1 MVEIKVTCDRC
12 KKQIRLDRENFF
24 QVTVQQKD
32 VKPDGTI
39 FPIDQWSRVICEDCQ
54 AVLDS
59 PDAEE
64 REKKQA
70 AVEEKQ
76 AAVSEKKQEAAVE
89 KVKVAPVQQEK
100 KKVDHIMVKVLMK
113 QGWNQQKIAK
123 ELGVTPAAISQIVKK
138 YKEYKEMEE

>member
-1 MVEIKVTCDRC
+1 MVEVKVTCDRC

-70 AVEEKQ
+70 AV
-76 AAVSEKKQEAAVE
+76 SEKKQEAAVQE
-89 KVKVAPVQQEK
+89 KKPAKEKKQAAVEKEEVAPVQQK
-100 KKVDHIMVKVLMK
+100 RRWIRL
-113 QGWNQQKIAK
+113 
-123 ELGVTPAAISQIVKK
+123 S
-138 YKEYKEMEE
+138 